1 MKITKQRLK
10 QIIKEEIERENKEND
25 NSAITALLVTQAILG
40 FAEVAEEELSLQ
52 ESEVELSA
60 PIIIQSLLSLVSI
73 FGLTTWGSWVLT
85 SYLDRNER
93 KRIKKI
99 TAELRDGIPEEF
111 DPDRDWETRDNND

>member
-73 FGLTTWGSWVLT
+73 FGLTTIGS
-85 SYLDRNER
+85 
-93 KRIKKI
+93 
-99 TAELRDGIPEEF
+99 
-111 DPDRDWETRDNND
+111 